1 MLRQSITSRRSL
13 AASFNSIQFKPL
25 QSFPVI
31 LSSCIYFNCISSL
44 SSSPRAIISIL
55 IAKIFCHDIKQ
66 MDKEN
71 MLAERGRRPAV
82 ADSLSRVTGDQVS
95 EWGKASV
102 VEILSRLKQKKYKSK
117 ISVRTFVAANWGE
130 FYRLSGSLKRLKN
143 DSFASSSSL
152 HSL

>member
-13 AASFNSIQFKPL
+13 AASSFNSIQFKPL

-82 ADSLSRVTGDQVS
+82 ADSLSRVTGPS
-95 EWGKASV
+95 EWVREGVVGCRNTLTSKTKKSTKARY
-102 VEILSRLKQKKYKSK
+102 L
-117 ISVRTFVAANWGE
+117 FVLLWPQTGE
-130 FYRLSGSLKRLKN
+130 
-143 DSFASSSSL
+143 SFIAL
-152 HSL
+152 VAR

>member
-1 MLRQSITSRRSL
+1 MLRQSNTSRRSL
-13 AASFNSIQFKPL
+13 AASSFNSIQFKPL

-71 MLAERGRRPAV
+71 MLAERGKRPAV

-95 EWGKASV
+95 EWGKASSV
-102 VEILSRLKQKKYKSK
+102 VEIPSRLKQKSTKARYL
-117 ISVRTFVAANWGE
+117 FVLLWPQTGE
-130 FYRLSGSLKRLKN
+130 
-143 DSFASSSSL
+143 SFIAL
-152 HSL
+152 VAR